1 MSRGSFR
8 ARLVVPLGLVV
19 PSMVFA
25 LAACEGEPD
34 LTLPVPEELLGVYG
48 PSVDVELKGNV
59 VDVHVTQPADQLRRG
74 GSVWAKVG
82 PYIYL
87 FTPQTQQLFVS
98 YAGLGGVQ
106 VTTLDG
112 RERLIAR
119 AMLER
124 GTLNGVTWRKAI
136 GLAGRARLEGTQRPS
151 YILELIDYGEDLV
164 EHEYSTRYVKD
175 DQ

>member
-1 MSRGSFR
+1 M
-8 ARLVVPLGLVV
+8 RLASTMLGLVW
-19 PSMVFA
+19 A
-25 LAACEGEPD
+25 LAACQGEPD
-34 LTLPVPEELLGVYG
+34 LTLPEPEELEGVYG

-59 VDVHVTQPADQLRRG
+59 VDVQVTQPADQLRRG

-98 YAGLGGVQ
+98 YPGLGGVQ
-106 VTTLDG
+106 VTTRDG
-112 RERLIAR
+112 RERRIAR

-124 GTLNGVTWRKAI
+124 GTLNGITWKKAI

-175 DQ
+175 DR

>member
-1 MSRGSFR
+1 MSRIALRG
-8 ARLVVPLGLVV
+8 RLVTLALASLGITWG
-19 PSMVFA
+19 
-25 LAACEGEPD
+25 LAACKSEPD
-34 LTLPVPEELLGVYG
+34 LTLPVPEELQGVYG

-59 VDVHVTQPADQLRRG
+59 VDVHVIQPADQLRRG

-87 FTPQTQQLFVS
+87 FTPQTQQLFDS
-98 YAGLGGVQ
+98 YPGLGGVQ

-164 EHEYSTRYVKD
+164 EHEYSTRYVED
-175 DQ
+175 EQ

>member
-1 MSRGSFR
+1 MSRIALRG
-8 ARLVVPLGLVV
+8 RLATLALASLGITWG
-19 PSMVFA
+19 
-25 LAACEGEPD
+25 LAACRSEPD
-34 LTLPVPEELLGVYG
+34 LTLPVPEELQGVYG

-59 VDVHVTQPADQLRRG
+59 VDVHVIQPADQLRRG

-87 FTPQTQQLFVS
+87 FTPQTQQLFDS
-98 YAGLGGVQ
+98 YPGLGGVQ

-112 RERLIAR
+112 RERLIAT

-151 YILELIDYGEDLV
+151 YILELINYGEDLV
-164 EHEYSTRYVKD
+164 EHEYSERYVKD
-175 DQ
+175 EQ